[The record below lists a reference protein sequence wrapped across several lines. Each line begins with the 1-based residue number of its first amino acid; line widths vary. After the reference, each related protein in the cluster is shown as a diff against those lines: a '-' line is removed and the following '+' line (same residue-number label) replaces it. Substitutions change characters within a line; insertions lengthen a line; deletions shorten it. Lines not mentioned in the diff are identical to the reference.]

1 MWSLDGSTS
10 IIGTEKVFRIFIII
24 FLLKSLIGFFLR
36 WWRLDCHPFQTIMS
50 IQHCEYQQNDTNCPI
65 FLDIPFARG
74 KKLKKQHVVQVYFGW
89 LDALPKGELC
99 RRLCRAASPLWAR
112 SCRALWGQPGSR
124 SYKKVCLPCHLT
136 TWNCTSTWNC
146 TLLNFQRSRTDP
158 QGGKT
163 GIRGSSPSS
172 PRRCIFFRNHCC
184 WNRRRKITAINGQHL
199 VFW

>member
-50 IQHCEYQQNDTNCPI
+50 IQHCEYQQNVTNCPI

-89 LDALPKGELC
+89 RDALPKGELC
-99 RRLCRAASPLWAR
+99 CRLCRAASPLWAR

-136 TWNCTSTWNC
+136 TWNCTSRPVWIAHCSTFRGAEPILKAAKLASVAP
-146 TLLNFQRSRTDP
+146 LLQVPAVASSLETTAA
-158 QGGKT
+158 GT
-163 GIRGSSPSS
+163 GDA
-172 PRRCIFFRNHCC
+172 
-184 WNRRRKITAINGQHL
+184 K
-199 VFW
+199 